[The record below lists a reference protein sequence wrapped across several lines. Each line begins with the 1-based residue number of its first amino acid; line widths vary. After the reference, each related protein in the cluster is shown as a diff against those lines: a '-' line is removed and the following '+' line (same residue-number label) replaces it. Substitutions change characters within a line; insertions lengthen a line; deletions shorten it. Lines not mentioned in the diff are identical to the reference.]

1 MSADTDTDVLILGA
15 GLSGIGMAARLRQT
29 LPGKRLLVLEAREAC
44 GGTWDLFRYPG
55 IRSDSDM
62 FTLGYP
68 FRPWSGSQ
76 PIAQGDAIRRYLED
90 TIHEFGLA
98 SSIRRRCQAL
108 AADWSAATRCWT
120 VRIRDAVSGEESL
133 LRARWL
139 IACTGYYRYDRA
151 HRPEFPGESSFSG
164 PIVHPQFWPRD
175 LPVAGRRVLVIGSGA
190 TAITLVPALAAA
202 GARVTML
209 QRSPSYVL
217 PLGTRD
223 PVGDLLRRALPARLA
238 FRLIRWR
245 NLLLSQALYGLV
257 RRFPEASRRL
267 LIRRAAR
274 SLPTGFDVARHFSPR
289 YAPWDERLCIAP
301 DGDFFRAIRSGA
313 AAIETGVIE
322 RFVPDGVILES
333 GARLEADLV
342 VTATGLAL
350 ALPSD
355 LALSVDGE
363 PVLYHQRMMYRGMM
377 LSDLPNYVH
386 VFGYTNASWTL
397 RSDLIAR
404 RLCRLL
410 ARMDRRAMSVAVA
423 PRDPAVGSEPFVNL
437 QSGYIR
443 RQADRLPAQGNRYPW
458 RLRQNYPAD
467 FIDNLLSPI
476 EDGVL
481 RLS

>member
-1 MSADTDTDVLILGA
+1 MSAYTDTDVLILGA
-15 GLSGIGMAARLRQT
+15 GLSGIGMAARLRQA
-29 LPGKRLLVLEAREAC
+29 LPGKRLLILEAREAV

-68 FRPWSGSQ
+68 FRPWAQPQ
-76 PIAQGDAIRRYLED
+76 PIAQGDSIRRYLED
-90 TIHEFGLA
+90 TIRDCGLA
-98 SSIRRRCQAL
+98 PLIRRRAQAI
-108 AADWSAATRCWT
+108 AADWSATARCWT
-120 VRIRDAVSGEESL
+120 VRVRDAASGQESL
-133 LRARWL
+133 LRTRWL

-151 HRPEFPGESSFSG
+151 HQPEFPDQSSFAG
-164 PIVHPQFWPRD
+164 PIIHPQFWPQG
-175 LPVAGRRVLVIGSGA
+175 LSVAGRRVLVIGSGA

-217 PLGTRD
+217 PLGTRV
-223 PVGDLLRRALPARLA
+223 PLGGLLRRLLPATLA
-238 FRLIRWR
+238 SRLIRWR
-245 NLLLSQALYGLV
+245 NLLLSQAFYGFT
-257 RRFPEASRRL
+257 RRFPRASRRL
-267 LIRRAAR
+267 LIRRASR
-274 SLPTGFDVARHFSPR
+274 SLPAGFDVTTHFSPR

-301 DGDFFRAIRSGA
+301 DGDFFRAIRAGEA
-313 AAIETGVIE
+313 RIETGVIN
-322 RFVPDGVILES
+322 RFVADGVILES
-333 GARLEADLV
+333 GTRIEADLV
-342 VTATGLAL
+342 VTATGLEL

-410 ARMDRRAMSVAVA
+410 ARMDRRAMTVAVA
-423 PRDPAVGSEPFVNL
+423 PRDPAVRPEPFVAL

-443 RQADRLPAQGNRYPW
+443 RQAERLPSQGDRSPW